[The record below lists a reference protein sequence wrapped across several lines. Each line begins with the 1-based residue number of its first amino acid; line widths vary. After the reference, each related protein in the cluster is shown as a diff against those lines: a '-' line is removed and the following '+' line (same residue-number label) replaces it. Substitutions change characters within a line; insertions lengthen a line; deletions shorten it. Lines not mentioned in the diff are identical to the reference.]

1 MSIQPTTAAT
11 GLPVVNQALEPEWVR
26 KGSASTQKA
35 YETALSFEQTLVEQL
50 SQSLTATSG
59 LSGESSEGES
69 GSESGSSGA
78 NGELSS
84 LLPQA
89 LSTSVMHAGGLGLA
103 AQMTKQLEGV
113 KSSAQDHLTGGTAPA
128 TSAASAASAAA
139 GTSHKPAADAAPS
152 ATAPAAT
159 APAAEKITG
168 GTAA

>member
-1 MSIQPTTAAT
+1 MSIQPATGST

-59 LSGESSEGES
+59 LTGESSEGEP
-69 GSESGSSGA
+69 GSEGGGSSGA
-78 NGELSS
+78 NGELAS

-103 AQMTKQLEGV
+103 AQMTKALEGV
-113 KSSAQDHLTGGTAPA
+113 KSSAQAHLTGGTEPTTPTASAGGTTGTSTAASHVKAPA
-128 TSAASAASAAA
+128 GET
-139 GTSHKPAADAAPS
+139 
-152 ATAPAAT
+152 
-159 APAAEKITG
+159 ITG